1 MLELQSINYI
11 ERRDQLLKRR
21 ELSKAKRLE
30 SKSKRLFVNLGG
42 FKAYFT
48 DI

>member
-1 MLELQSINYI
+1 MVELMGINYK
-11 ERRDQLLKRR
+11 ERRDALVARR

-30 SKSKRLFVNLGG
+30 SKGKRLFVSLGG